1 MNRPQITDADLLSA
15 LVPDSPAGLAGAE
28 TTPAAPA
35 PTVLQNAP
43 TGPLTVAYHPGP
55 DGTLVPVYVPV
66 PMPAAAPAVRT
77 DSGPL
82 VPRWA
87 VGTAVVSV
95 GVGAGGWMLAG
106 ALNLMGTAVTALAAG
121 ATAGLPLLVVAGV
134 AVAALA
140 GRRSNGG
147 GQGTQ
152 IVQTITQTITQSV
165 RIGE

>member
-15 LVPDSPAGLAGAE
+15 LVPDSPAALAGAE
-28 TTPAAPA
+28 TAPGAPA
-35 PTVLQNAP
+35 PTVLQSVPA
-43 TGPLTVAYHPGP
+43 GPLTVAYHPGP
-55 DGTLVPVYVPV
+55 NGTLVPVYVPA
-66 PMPAAAPAVRT
+66 PMPAAVPAVRT
-77 DSGPL
+77 DAGPL

-134 AVAALA
+134 AVAAVA
-140 GRRSNGG
+140 GRRSNGS
-147 GQGTQ
+147 GQGVR
-152 IVQTITQTITQSV
+152 IVQTITQTVQ
-165 RIGE
+165 IGD